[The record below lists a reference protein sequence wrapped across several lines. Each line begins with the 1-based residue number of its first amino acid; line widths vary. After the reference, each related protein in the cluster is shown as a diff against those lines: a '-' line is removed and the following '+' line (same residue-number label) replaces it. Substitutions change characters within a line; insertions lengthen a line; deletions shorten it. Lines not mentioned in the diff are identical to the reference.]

1 MGFVLKE
8 SSCLLAEG
16 RRAVVV
22 EWNSSPDGKGKWEG
36 EARSF
41 GAALTLQQQQLGR
54 SARGRR
60 GRERKTPSP
69 PIKVKQAED
78 EARSSSGRSA
88 VQSSLPMASA
98 MEAMSCG
105 VVGTRAGDDGGG
117 GAGGL
122 R

>member
-1 MGFVLKE
+1 MGFVLKQ
-8 SSCLLAEG
+8 SSCLRAEG

-88 VQSSLPMASA
+88 VSSRRGP
-98 MEAMSCG
+98 
-105 VVGTRAGDDGGG
+105 GTMV
-117 GAGGL
+117 GAGPVACGSAGVEG
-122 R
+122 RGP

>member
-8 SSCLLAEG
+8 SSCLRAEG

-88 VQSSLPMASA
+88 VQSSPPMASA

-105 VVGTRAGDDGGG
+105 VIAMRAGDDGGG

>member
-1 MGFVLKE
+1 MGLVLKQ
-8 SSCLLAEG
+8 SSCLRAEG

-41 GAALTLQQQQLGR
+41 GAALTLQQQLGR
-54 SARGRR
+54 SARGRQ

-88 VQSSLPMASA
+88 VQSSPPMASA
-98 MEAMSCG
+98 TEAMSCG
-105 VVGTRAGDDGGG
+105 VVATRAGDDGGG